1 VGEAAAIDPRRRQT
15 MERLTLKARIS
26 VLWLSAAVAMSAHS
40 LLSFVDRD
48 VAEEMW
54 EMEMGAG
61 MLVVLALF
69 WLGPL
74 IMAVLSLSLK
84 DAANRWAN
92 IVLGI
97 LFTLLNIWH
106 LVEHLTTGP
115 VVHQILIIASTVVFT
130 GLIAWSA
137 WRWPIEKE

>member
-1 VGEAAAIDPRRRQT
+1 VGETAAIDPRRRQT

-26 VLWLSAAVAMSAHS
+26 VLWLSMAVAMSAHS
-40 LLSFVDRD
+40 LLGFMDRD

-74 IMAVLSLSLK
+74 IMGVLSLSLK

-106 LVEHLTTGP
+106 LIEHLTTGP
-115 VVHQILIIASTVVFT
+115 FIHQILIIASTVVFT
-130 GLIAWSA
+130 ALIAWSA
-137 WRWPIEKE
+137 WRWPREED

>member
-1 VGEAAAIDPRRRQT
+1 

-26 VLWLSAAVAMSAHS
+26 VLWLSMAVAMSAHS
-40 LLSFVDRD
+40 VFGFMERD
-48 VAEEMW
+48 VAEQIW
-54 EMEMGAG
+54 EMQLGAG
-61 MLVVLALF
+61 MLVVMAL
-69 WLGPL
+69 LYVGPL
-74 IMAVLSLSLK
+74 IMAVLSLSLE

-97 LFTLLNIWH
+97 VFTLFNVWH